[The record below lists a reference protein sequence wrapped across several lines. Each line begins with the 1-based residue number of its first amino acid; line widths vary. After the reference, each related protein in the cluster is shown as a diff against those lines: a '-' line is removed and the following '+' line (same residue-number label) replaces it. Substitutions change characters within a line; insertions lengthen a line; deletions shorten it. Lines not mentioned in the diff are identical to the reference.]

1 MSPEDRHWKFAM
13 PRPTQCCSG
22 LALLA
27 LLLAGCAHPPIVPER
42 PDHPFASGEREASP
56 EAITLTEPGAN
67 EVVIVI
73 NNNAAFGNHAG
84 IFAGSRLSDPAGSY
98 AYFRRAEPGWQP
110 RLQDYVRFQ
119 SSDGMHIRAYRFRLP
134 AADFSAVLA
143 RLPEA
148 DQAKPLFC
156 ATAVHNSIAGIGP
169 FSAMP
174 QSGWITPAKLAE
186 LLDQLIIASG
196 EGAAGACEFPNGA
209 PCFDAAPAV
218 MQTRLDPA
226 TAHSSQ

>member
-1 MSPEDRHWKFAM
+1 MSCLP
-13 PRPTQCCSG
+13 QCCSG
-22 LALLA
+22 LALLV
-27 LLLAGCAHPPIVPER
+27 LILTGCAQSPMAPER
-42 PDHPFASGEREASP
+42 PDHPFASAQQEAAA
-56 EAITLTEPGAN
+56 EAIKLAEPGAD

-98 AYFRRAEPGWQP
+98 AYFRRAEAGWQP

-156 ATAVHNSIAGIGP
+156 ATAVQNSIAGIGP
-169 FSAMP
+169 FAAIP
-174 QSGWITPAKLAE
+174 PAGWTTPAKLAE
-186 LLDQLIIASG
+186 QLDQLVASTS
-196 EGAAGACEFPNGA
+196 ATASCELPNGA
-209 PCFDAAPAV
+209 PCFDAAAAIQ
-218 MQTRLDPA
+218 QTRLDPA

>member
-1 MSPEDRHWKFAM
+1 MFPEDRHWKLAM
-13 PRPTQCCSG
+13 SCLTQCCSG
-22 LALLA
+22 FALLV
-27 LLLAGCAHPPIVPER
+27 LCLAGCAQPPVAPQR
-42 PDHPFASGEREASP
+42 PDHPFASGQQEAAA
-56 EAITLTEPGAN
+56 EAIRLAEPGAD

-98 AYFRRAEPGWQP
+98 AYFRRAEPDWRP

-119 SSDGMHIRAYRFRLP
+119 TSDGMHIRAYRFRLS

-156 ATAVHNSIAGIGP
+156 AAAVQNSIAGIGP
-169 FSAMP
+169 FAAMLP
-174 QSGWITPAKLAE
+174 AGWITPAKLAE
-186 LLDQLIIASG
+186 QLDQLVASTG
-196 EGAAGACEFPNGA
+196 TASACELPNGA
-209 PCFDAAPAV
+209 PCFDAAAAILL
-218 MQTRLDPA
+218 TRLDPA